1 MTLYIQERLK
11 LEKKFKY
18 TVIIFALLCSVIV
31 VLSGYAQRPEGRMS
45 LNPRARS
52 SQNTPKRI
60 QQEDDT
66 PQEGRIDT
74 MKGLKFPVKPIEAV
88 TYDNFQE
95 QSPIDLKD
103 PVNMTSEVEYDPAT
117 GYYIFHNR
125 VGDMDIATPFVLSE
139 DEYRNY
145 ALQQSMNSYWAEK
158 AKTNT
163 DGGNKFTF
171 SDIQIGLGKK
181 GEDIFG
187 PGGVQLKTQGSVD
200 LDFGF
205 TISKRDNPTISERN
219 RVNTIFNF
227 DPKIQLSATGSVG
240 DKINFNL
247 NYNTEASF
255 DADKSLINLGYKG
268 DEDDILQ
275 RVEAGNVSLP
285 LSSSLIS
292 GSTDLFGFRTDLQF
306 GKLKIS
312 AIVSQQES
320 ERKTISTEGAQ
331 TTKFE
336 LVPTKYEE
344 NKHFFLSTY
353 FYDHYDEWAKNA
365 PNPQSGIVINKVE
378 VWVTNTS
385 SNSANYTTRNIV
397 ALTELGETYDS
408 DGKSENIPSNTN
420 GDLYKTLS
428 TSQGIRDIQS
438 VSYTFNN
445 FTYNGKSF
453 ESSHDYEILNSARLL
468 SESEYTLNPELGYIS
483 LKSTSSSDHIIAVAY
498 EYTKGGKTY
507 RVGELTTTTA
517 DTAKTSSQNLLVK
530 LLKSSIP
537 APYNKKLWNL
547 SMRNVY
553 SLGAFNIQQDNFKVE
568 IKYYFQSDSLT
579 SYLNYIP
586 ALNNKNLLQI
596 LNLDRL
602 NKRQNAMPDGYFDYI
617 PGYTV
622 NPSTGRIIF
631 LSTRPFDTGIKN
643 GYGNLPNIEKYTY
656 PELYDSTLTVAEQY
670 TEKNKYLITGEY
682 SSTSGSEIRLGVTN
696 VARGSVRVTAGGR
709 TLTEGSGYTVDYNL
723 GIVKILDETAL
734 ASNSPINVSVE
745 SESFFNTQRKSLI
758 GANAEYTF
766 SDKFSL
772 GATILHLNEKPLT
785 SKVSL
790 GSEPL
795 SNTIWGMNGTYKTDW
810 QWLTSAIDK
819 LPLINATAPSSF
831 ALSGEFAQLIPGH
844 NKAVNQDDKAGISY
858 IDDFEGTES
867 SINIKN
873 PSSWAL
879 ASTPKISDGQFY
891 NKHFI
896 RENDSYW
903 SKYLD
908 PVNLSNIGY
917 GLNRSHL
924 AWYYIDQIF
933 TTSNANTP
941 KYIKSN
947 KDDQLSNHYIRQAN
961 EKEIYPDKDQI
972 IGESTT
978 LQTLHLHYYPKE
990 RGAYNL
996 DVDGMTEDGYLENPS
1011 NRWAGIMRKLD
1022 NTNFENSNIEYLEL
1036 WLMDPFIYET
1046 MNTTSGQLVF
1056 NLGNISEDV
1065 LKDGRKSFENG
1076 LPTSQNMAIVD
1087 TTIWGRVPH
1096 LTAITGSFD
1105 NAYLA
1110 QQDLGLDGL
1119 SDEEEF
1125 TFTESYRRYAQA
1137 VKEKVSS
1144 KTISRWNSATFSPLS
1159 DPAGDNFH
1167 YYRGNDYDEKELN
1180 IFDCYKYYN
1189 GTEGNSTASDDNDYT
1204 STAVTTPDCEDL
1216 NRDNTLNETEQYY
1229 EYVINIDKD
1238 IFENETNWEDNFIT
1252 NKVTSLVKLKNGTED
1267 SIRWYQLRIPIK
1279 TSKKRAEG
1287 NITDFR
1293 SIRYIRMYMT
1303 GFEEEEHLR
1312 IGELQLVRTDWRVYE
1327 KNDRLVESS
1336 IANKLQG
1343 TGRINISSVCYESD
1357 ARKKP
1362 VGYKLPPGIDP
1373 TLDPSQV
1380 QATKENEQSMVLRID
1395 SLEPNDVRAVY
1406 KTINLDTRQYK
1417 RFKMFVHAEEL
1428 IDGEDIPDNRLYAF
1442 VRFGSDFT
1450 DNYYEYRIPLKI
1462 TPEGAINENVIW
1474 PEVNNFD
1481 FAFEQL
1487 TNLKLERDK
1496 KKNAGQVRF
1505 NERYTKMDGRNTMA
1519 VVGSPSFGE
1528 ITSLMIGIVNE
1539 DDVNHSAE
1547 IWVNEMR
1554 MSGFDE
1560 DGGWAAVANMGIVF
1574 SDLGSLTVGGQI
1586 ETTGFGN
1593 IEDNVADRNQED
1605 YYEYNITAAV
1615 QLGKLFPEKGK
1626 VNMPFTY
1633 SRTHQMSQ
1641 PKYDPLNSD
1650 TELEK
1655 TLDNYDDENIKDS
1668 IKAMSRTDK
1677 VYQSFS
1683 LNNVRVGITSKKV
1696 PLPYDPANFSFS
1708 LGYNETKESNP
1719 DIEYEKIKNYK
1730 GTFNYVYSLNPKPVE
1745 PFKKVKW
1752 LKSNNLKLIKD
1763 FNFYY
1768 APKNVSFSTS
1778 MTRYYEE
1785 IQNRNFNSP
1794 IIKDTTFQ
1802 YMSYDKN
1809 WQWDRTSNIKWD
1821 LTRSL
1826 KFSFSSAMNSEI
1838 SEIISTD
1845 EEDGNRLVNIPINKE
1860 YLQDIGYF
1868 DWYEKW
1874 KDTVWSCIKDFGDP
1888 VTYEQ
1893 KFSVSYA
1900 IPINK
1905 LPQMDWITS
1914 NAQYSAD
1921 YQWDKGAI
1929 LSLGDA
1935 PITGNIMSSQRNWSG
1950 DVRFNFETLYNKF
1963 PYLKELNRKLQKPTN
1978 TLKWKDESKNGKEN
1992 AQKENKPKVYE
2003 RKKLRLKAGNK
2014 TRINH
2019 RLNST
2024 KLIVTLTDTAG
2035 TSIPFK
2041 YNVVDPNSISI
2052 STKEDYNNL
2061 ILTINNNSREDN
2073 AFDKIRDYSIRFLML
2088 IRNIN
2093 INYRQT
2099 DVLEVNG
2106 YRPFSGFLGQDNDKP
2121 GYDFTFGFYNV
2132 DDFLSRAYNED
2143 SLLIINENIT
2153 NPIVHS
2159 TSQNLTA
2166 KSLLEPIPGLKI
2178 DLNASWYKNNQD
2190 DIYYMYGY
2198 KDGWNSQ
2205 DVAGSF
2211 SRTCLPIKTAFIK
2224 NSADSKIFTQF
2235 LENRNIVQKRIYNK
2249 VGYENTNGKPNFVN
2263 KSSADVLIP
2272 AFYAAYMD
2280 KNASTTD
2287 LNYVPEANVKS
2298 MITSLI
2304 PNWKLTCDALMKIPA
2319 IKKKFKSFNINH
2331 TYKST
2336 YNIGTYESLTDWT
2349 SMYGN
2354 DVYGIS
2360 GENEDFNYIT
2370 SKYEVNTVS
2379 ISEQFA
2385 PLFGVDASL
2394 KNSLSFK
2401 FEVKKSRN
2409 IQLDIPG
2416 NQILESGSMEYV
2428 FGSGYRFDDIGMII
2442 KVGKNQK
2449 KVKNDLNLRGDVG
2462 FKNTDAYI
2470 RVIDDEYSQL
2480 SSGLRSLTIKLSA
2493 DYVLSERLNVKL
2505 YYDCKSSTPK
2515 VSDGY
2520 PTVTNDFGIAFKIN
2534 LTR

>member
-1 MTLYIQERLK
+1 M
-11 LEKKFKY
+11 EKKFKY
-18 TVIIFALLCSVIV
+18 IVIAFALLCSIV
-31 VLSGYAQRPEGRMS
+31 ALSGYAQRPAGRMS
-45 LNPRARS
+45 LNPRARTN
-52 SQNTPKRI
+52 QTTTNQTAK
-60 QQEDDT
+60 EET
-66 PQEGRIDT
+66 PQTGRTDT
-74 MKGLKFPVKPIEAV
+74 MQGLKFPVKSTEIV
-88 TYDNFQE
+88 TYDNLLE
-95 QSPIDLKD
+95 QSAIDLKD
-103 PVNMTSEVEYDPAT
+103 PANMSSEVEYDPTT

-139 DEYRNY
+139 DEYRSY
-145 ALQQSMNSYWAEK
+145 ALKQSMNQYWAEK

-171 SDIQIGLGKK
+171 SDVQIGLGKK
-181 GEDIFG
+181 GEDVFG
-187 PGGVQLKTQGSVD
+187 PGGVQLKTQGSVE

-205 TISKRDNPTISERN
+205 TISKRDNPTIPERN
-219 RVNTIFNF
+219 RINPMFNF

-240 DKINFNL
+240 DKINFNM

-255 DADKSLINLGYKG
+255 DADKKLINLGYKG

-275 RVEAGNVSLP
+275 RVEAGDVSLP

-292 GSTDLFGFRTDLQF
+292 GSTDLFGIRTDLQF

-312 AIVSQQES
+312 AIASQQNS
-320 ERKTISTEGAQ
+320 TRKTISTDGAQ

-365 PNPQSGIVINKVE
+365 PNPQSGIIINKVE

-385 SNSANYTTRNIV
+385 SSSANYTTRNIV
-397 ALTELGETYDS
+397 ALTDIGETYDA
-408 DGKSENIPSNTN
+408 DGKSENVPDNNN
-420 GDLYKTLS
+420 GDLYKQLS
-428 TSQGIRDIQS
+428 SNQNIRDIQT
-438 VSYTFNN
+438 VSHALNTA
-445 FTYNGKSF
+445 TYNGNNF
-453 ESSHDYEILNSARLL
+453 ESAKDYEILNSARLL

-483 LKSTSSSDHIIAVAY
+483 LRSTTSSDHIIAVAY
-498 EYTKGGKTY
+498 EYTKGGKKY
-507 RVGELTTTTA
+507 RVGELTTTTS
-517 DTAKTSSQNLLVK
+517 DSTKTSSQNIIVK
-530 LLKSSIP
+530 LLKSTIP
-537 APYNKKLWNL
+537 TPSNKKLWNL
-547 SMRNVY
+547 SMRNIY

-579 SYLNYIP
+579 AYLNYIP
-586 ALNNKNLLQI
+586 TLNNKNLLQI

-643 GYGNLPNIEKYTY
+643 GYGNLPNIDKYTY
-656 PELYDSTLTVAEQY
+656 PELYDSTLTIAQQY
-670 TEKNKYLITGEY
+670 TEKNKYIITGEY

-709 TLTEGSGYTVDYNL
+709 TLTEGTGYTVDYNL

-734 ASNSPINVSVE
+734 ASNSPINVSLE
-745 SESFFNTQRKSLI
+745 SESFFNTQRKSLVGI
-758 GANAEYTF
+758 NAEYAF

-772 GATILHLNEKPLT
+772 GSTLLHLTERPLT
-785 SKVSL
+785 SKVSM
-790 GSEPL
+790 GNEPL

-810 QWLTSAIDK
+810 QWLTNAIDK
-819 LPLINATAPSSF
+819 LPLINAKAPSSF

-844 NKAVNQDDKAGISY
+844 CRDINQDDDKTGISY
-858 IDDFEGTES
+858 IDDFEGAES

-879 ASTPKISDGQFY
+879 ASTPKITGGPLY

-908 PVNLSNIGY
+908 PVKLSYIGY

-933 TTSNANTP
+933 TADHTSKNTP
-941 KYIKSN
+941 SYIKAN
-947 KDDQLSNHYIRQAN
+947 KDDMLSNHYIRQTH
-961 EKEIYPDKDQI
+961 ETEIYLDKDFSNL
-972 IGESTT
+972 ESTT

-996 DVDGMTEDGYLENPS
+996 DVDGMNEDGYLENPGD
-1011 NRWAGIMRKLD
+1011 RWAGIMRKLD

-1036 WLMDPFIYET
+1036 WLMDPFIYNDI
-1046 MNTTSGQLVF
+1046 NTTSGKLVF
-1056 NLGNISEDV
+1056 NLGSISEDV
-1065 LKDGRKSFENG
+1065 LKDGRKAFENG
-1076 LPTSQNMAIVD
+1076 LPTTQNMAVVD
-1087 TTIWGRVPH
+1087 STIWGRVPR
-1096 LTAITGSFD
+1096 LTAITTSFD

-1119 SDEEEF
+1119 SDEDEF

-1137 VKEKVSS
+1137 VKEKVNS
-1144 KTISRWNSATFSPLS
+1144 KTIARWNAATFSPLS

-1167 YYRGNDYDEKELN
+1167 YFRGSDYEEREAH

-1189 GTEGNSTASDDNDYT
+1189 GTEGNSTASSENNFT
-1204 STAVTTPDCEDL
+1204 STAVNTPDCEDL

-1229 EYVINIDKD
+1229 EYILEIDKD
-1238 IFENETNWEDNFIT
+1238 YFKDENRWGENFIT
-1252 NKVTSLVKLKNGTED
+1252 NKASSEVLLKNGSKDT
-1267 SIRWYQLRIPIK
+1267 ITWYQIRIPIK
-1279 TSKKRAEG
+1279 TNKKRAEG
-1287 NITDFR
+1287 NISDFR

-1312 IGELQLVRTDWRVYE
+1312 IGELQLVRTDWRIYE

-1336 IANKLQG
+1336 IASKLKG
-1343 TGRINISSVCYESD
+1343 SGRIDISSVCKYNDSS
-1357 ARKKP
+1357 KKP
-1362 VGYKLPPGIDP
+1362 VGYQLPPHIKP
-1373 TLDPSQV
+1373 TYDPSQQQSTV
-1380 QATKENEQSMVLRID
+1380 EENEQSMVLRID

-1406 KTINLDTRQYK
+1406 KTISLDTRQYK
-1417 RFKMFVHAEEL
+1417 RFKMFVHAEKL
-1428 IDGEDIPDNRLYAF
+1428 IDGEDIPDNRIYAF
-1442 VRFGSDFT
+1442 VRLGSDFT

-1462 TPEGAINENVIW
+1462 TPEGANLAETVW
-1474 PEVNNFD
+1474 PASNNFD

-1505 NERYTKMDGRNTMA
+1505 NERYTKMDGRNMMA
-1519 VVGSPSFGE
+1519 VIGSPSFGE
-1528 ITSLMIGIVNE
+1528 ISSLMIGIVNE
-1539 DDVNHSAE
+1539 DDIEHSAE

-1560 DGGWAAVANMGIVF
+1560 DGGWAAVANLGVVF
-1574 SDLGSLTVGGQI
+1574 SDLGSLTIGGQA

-1593 IEDNVADRNQED
+1593 IEDNVTNRNQEN
-1605 YYEYNITAAV
+1605 YYEYNVTAAI

-1633 SRTHQMSQ
+1633 TRTHQMSQ
-1641 PKYDPLNSD
+1641 PKYDPLNTD
-1650 TELEK
+1650 TELDK
-1655 TLDNYDDENIKDS
+1655 ALDYYDDNKIKDS

-1683 LNNVRVGITSKKV
+1683 LNNVRVGVASKKV
-1696 PLPYDPANFSFS
+1696 PMPYDPANFSFS
-1708 LGYNETKESNP
+1708 LGYNETKETNP
-1719 DIEYEKIKNYK
+1719 DVEYEKIKNYK

-1752 LKSNNLKLIKD
+1752 LKSNHLKLIKD

-1785 IQNRNFNSP
+1785 TQNRNYNSP

-1802 YMSYDKN
+1802 YMSFDKN

-1826 KFSFSSAMNSEI
+1826 KLSFSSAMNSEI
-1838 SEIISTD
+1838 TEIISTD
-1845 EEDGNRLVNIPINKE
+1845 NEDGNRLVNIPINKE

-1868 DWYEKW
+1868 DWYERW
-1874 KDTVWSCIKDFGDP
+1874 KDTVWNSIKSFGDP
-1888 VTYEQ
+1888 VAYEQ
-1893 KFSVSYA
+1893 KFSASYA
-1900 IPINK
+1900 LPINK
-1905 LPQMDWITS
+1905 LPHLDWITS
-1914 NAQYSAD
+1914 NAQYSAN

-1929 LSLGDA
+1929 LALGQD
-1935 PITGNIMSSQRNWSG
+1935 PVTGNIINNQRNWSG

-1978 TLKWKDESKNGKEN
+1978 SLKWKDESKEKKE
-1992 AQKENKPKVYE
+1992 KDNKPKVYE

-2019 RLNST
+2019 RLNSV
-2024 KLIVTLTDTAG
+2024 KLIVTLTDTG
-2035 TSIPFK
+2035 GVNVPFK
-2041 YNVVDPNSISI
+2041 YSIVDPNSISI
-2052 STKEDYNNL
+2052 STKADFNNL
-2061 ILTINNNSREDN
+2061 VLTIKNNDREDN
-2073 AFDKIRDYSIRFLML
+2073 AFDKIRDYSVRFLML
-2088 IRNIN
+2088 IRNVN
-2093 INYRQT
+2093 INYRHT
-2099 DVLEVNG
+2099 DALEVNG
-2106 YRPFSGFLGQDNDKP
+2106 YRPFSGFLGQDNENP

-2132 DDFLSRAYNED
+2132 DKFLNRAYNED
-2143 SLLIINENIT
+2143 SLLIMNDNIT
-2153 NPIVHS
+2153 NPIVHT
-2159 TSQNLTA
+2159 TSQNLTV

-2178 DLNASWYKNNQD
+2178 DLNASWFKNNQD

-2198 KDGWNSQ
+2198 MDGWNSQ

-2211 SRTCLPIKTAFIK
+2211 SRTCLPIRTAFTK
-2224 NSADSKIFTQF
+2224 NSAESKTFAKF
-2235 LENRNIVQKRIYNK
+2235 LENRNIIQKRIYGK
-2249 VGYENTNGKPNFVN
+2249 VGYQNANGKPNFVS
-2263 KSSADVLIP
+2263 KSNADVLIP
-2272 AFYAAYMD
+2272 AFYAAYMGKD
-2280 KNASTTD
+2280 ASSTE
-2287 LNYVPEANVKS
+2287 LNFVPENNILKMFS
-2298 MITSLI
+2298 SLI
-2304 PNWKLTCDALMKIPA
+2304 PNWKLTCDALMKIPQ
-2319 IKKKFKSFNINH
+2319 IRKKFKSFNINH
-2331 TYKST
+2331 TYKCT
-2336 YNIGTYESLTDWT
+2336 YNIAAYRSLTDWT
-2349 SMYGN
+2349 GIYG
-2354 DVYGIS
+2354 DGIYGIN
-2360 GENEDFNYIT
+2360 GENEDFNFIT
-2370 SKYEVNTVS
+2370 SHYEVNTVS
-2379 ISEQFA
+2379 ISEQFS
-2385 PLFGVDASL
+2385 PLFGIDASL
-2394 KNSLSFK
+2394 KNNLSLK

-2409 IQLDIPG
+2409 VQLDIPG
-2416 NQILESGSMEYV
+2416 NQILESGNMEYV
-2428 FGSGYRFDDIGMII
+2428 FGGGYRFDDIGMII

-2449 KVKNDLNLRGDVG
+2449 KIKNDLNLRGDVG

-2480 SSGLRSLTIKLSA
+2480 SSGLRSLTIKISA

-2515 VSDGY
+2515 VSEGY